1 MVEIITW
8 DRGDTI
14 RINNIYS
21 DIDDIVYDPETIE
34 LRIYD
39 PTGSLNSTVTYAA
52 SEIIRSDEGIYYYD
66 FDIPTDAI
74 IGSWITK
81 WIGIAGGFSDVSK
94 NQFSVGDPEKKLYCT
109 VEEVWNRAGIDENVA
124 TRDEVI
130 PLIKDSMAEI
140 DAMMSKSFQY
150 GTEITEW
157 FDTVR
162 PDQRTKVRTINL
174 NYTPIVVMTSIEEYD
189 LSGNLIES
197 HDAADYWLNEQTG
210 RVTLLET
217 SFIKQIHRIKVV
229 YSYGAAQ
236 IPQKIS
242 SLCAILSAMRLLT
255 HQIGMQYDDV
265 TSWSAA
271 GLTVGVGEPYTSMA
285 RACEFLQKEAARQI
299 ASIGRLK
306 PSCFVL

>member
-14 RINNIYS
+14 RINNTFT
-21 DIDDIVYDPETIE
+21 DIDDVPYDPTTIN
-34 LRIYD
+34 LKIYD
-39 PTGSLNSTVTYAA
+39 PTGSLNSTVTYADA
-52 SEIIRSDEGIYYYD
+52 EIIRSSESIYYYD

-81 WIGIAGGFSDVSK
+81 WIGTAGGFSDVSK

-124 TRDEVI
+124 TRDEII

-242 SLCAILSAMRLLT
+242 SLCAILSAMRLLI
-255 HQIGMQYDDV
+255 HQIGGTFDDI
-265 TSWSAA
+265 TSYSTC
-271 GLTVGVGEPYTSMA
+271 GINMSVGEPYMNMS
-285 RACEFLQKEAARQI
+285 RDIEFLTKEAARQI